1 MVQRMKEMFQQ
12 AKKPMQ
18 STRTKFLRKPLLRC
32 LGHSNKKFIKSSGM
46 AWSFISRSWWWQWLD
61 QNLVESADICLSHK
75 PRQVLVS
82 LPLWLAFFKFTRWK
96 ELWTQRHLIWQNELS
111 ICFQVS
117 EINAG
122 KADVYKDAPRS
133 RFLTI
138 GSVILIIQAEEV
150 TFQGF

>member
-32 LGHSNKKFIKSSGM
+32 LGHSDNKFIKSSGM
-46 AWSFISRSWWWQWLD
+46 AWLFIWRFWWWQWLD
-61 QNLVESADICLSHK
+61 QNLAESADICLSHK

-96 ELWTQRHLIWQNELS
+96 ELWTPNLAKWTS

-138 GSVILIIQAEEV
+138 GSVNLIIQAEEV